1 MNVTY
6 QMTRYPNKFFNTSF
20 TLRLFYIIAPANITN
35 QTYEVIAQPNCF
47 SSSLFTYIPL
57 EVDMVLTHTVTL
69 LNGLP
74 LPPFITYTMDD
85 TTITLCVSSQ
95 SAADVGNYTF

>member
-1 MNVTY
+1 
-6 QMTRYPNKFFNTSF
+6 
-20 TLRLFYIIAPANITN
+20 
-35 QTYEVIAQPNCF
+35 
-47 SSSLFTYIPL
+47 
-57 EVDMVLTHTVTL
+57 MVLTHTVTL

-85 TTITLCVSSQ
+85 TTINLCVSSQ